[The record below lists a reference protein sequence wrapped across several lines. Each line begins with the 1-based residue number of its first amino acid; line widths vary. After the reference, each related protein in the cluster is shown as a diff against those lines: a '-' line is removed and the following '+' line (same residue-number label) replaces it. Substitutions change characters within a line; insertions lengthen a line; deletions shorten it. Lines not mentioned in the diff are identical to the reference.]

1 MSNDGRAKSTIIPA
15 GAKLTRELTQWVRLS
30 IADAV
35 VVFGRL
41 EQEIIEIAW
50 LMKGADV
57 VKERVNLSRN
67 PASDN
72 FVNIVSGLKR
82 RRVKS

>member
-1 MSNDGRAKSTIIPA
+1 MSTDIRIEMMHG
-15 GAKLTRELTQWVRLS
+15 GASFNRELPDWVRFA

-50 LMKGADV
+50 LIK
-57 VKERVNLSRN
+57 
-67 PASDN
+67 
-72 FVNIVSGLKR
+72 
-82 RRVKS
+82 